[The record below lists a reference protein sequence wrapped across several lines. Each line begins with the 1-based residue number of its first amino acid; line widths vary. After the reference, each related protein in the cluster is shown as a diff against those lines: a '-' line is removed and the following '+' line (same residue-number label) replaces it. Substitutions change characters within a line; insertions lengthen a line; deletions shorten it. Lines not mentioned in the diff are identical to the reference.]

1 MITSDDILQY
11 INTAGAD
18 FSSVDF
24 DTAIAIAYQRFK
36 EITETEVVD
45 DTDPINRK
53 SLILLA
59 ISELST
65 QINLYWR
72 GKENTEIIRTRDV
85 VAEVEKLL
93 KPKQKTAMRFM
104 KL

>member
-1 MITSDDILQY
+1 MITPEDILQY
-11 INTAGAD
+11 VNTAGAD

-24 DTAIAIAYQRFK
+24 DTAIRIAYQRFK
-36 EITETEVVD
+36 EITGKDEVD
-45 DTDPINRK
+45 DTNPTNRK
-53 SLILLA
+53 ALILLA
-59 ISELST
+59 ISELAT

-93 KPKQKTAMRFM
+93 KPKQKIAMRFV